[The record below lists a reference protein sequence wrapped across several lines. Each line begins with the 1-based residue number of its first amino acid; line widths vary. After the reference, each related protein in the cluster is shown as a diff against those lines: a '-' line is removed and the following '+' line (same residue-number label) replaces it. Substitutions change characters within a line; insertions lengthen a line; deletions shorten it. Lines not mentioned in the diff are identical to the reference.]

1 MEKSNFIESKKGE
14 KQAETAI
21 FEGKSTNEAVQFVEK
36 NKDFFEHYSKGKII
50 IEPAPGDLNTFAF
63 NLKDNTIYI
72 NSMFYKQRGFSD
84 EKTIFA
90 TLHEIEHFAE
100 KIQVLKEDKGEK
112 LFKKYLERNEK
123 SKAFALMDNCI
134 ADIRENRSVISRTNE
149 GMKEV
154 EDKMYKEDLFQ
165 ELNFTSQPRHIQFC
179 QTLLRESRVLGEKC
193 VISPEVRK
201 KIDELEKVE
210 GLMDIMT
217 DPNTPMSLRWKLQD
231 KYIWPRV
238 QDLLEKDIKDR
249 QKESKKDGQNSPGD
263 KNKEDGEQGK
273 DKKNE
278 SGNKKK
284 DNKKEDAKEA
294 KDEKPAKEGKENNDQ
309 GDEGEERK
317 NSKQEDLSDGRT
329 KKGKDREAIKI
340 EVDPNKIFEEE
351 YKKIDEKF
359 PEAILL
365 EEIEK
370 AFKEWQERKK
380 EINKNNLDKDYANK
394 IGVEEE
400 DLLNY
405 REKVTKINKIINPET
420 GVSVVEELKDVFLRI
435 ISKRLKKV
443 MSPKYPME
451 EGDYLVDPSLLVSE
465 VRSGNLNPKVWEDV
479 EMKDKRGDNF
489 GEVEITLVCD
499 RSGSMREGNKD
510 EEQRKSAVLIMEAL
524 KEFADLCEEERVNI
538 NKPLEVKSEI
548 YSFAAEGEDKTPIKK
563 MSSELG
569 EAERVNVLKKLYDLG
584 GSTTDFVCLE
594 AIENGLDKDTEHK
607 IKEGELKKIVMVLT
621 DGGSGSPP
629 RVKSILATLRK
640 KGVVVVGIGITSSG
654 KPVEKTYS
662 PNAKTVEEVAVLP
675 TVIAD
680 LLKEHLK
687 DI

>member
-36 NKDFFEHYSKGKII
+36 NKDFFEHYSKGKIR

-179 QTLLRESRVLGEKC
+179 QTLLREAR
-193 VISPEVRK
+193 ISSERCIVSEDVRK
-201 KIDELEKVE
+201 EIDELKKVE
-210 GLMDIMT
+210 GLIDIMT

-238 QDLLEKDIKDR
+238 QGLLEKDIKDR
-249 QKESKKDGQNSPGD
+249 QKERKKDEQNSPGD
-263 KNKEDGEQGK
+263 KNKEGGEQGK
-273 DKKNE
+273 DKKNK
-278 SGNKKK
+278 SGNKEKT
-284 DNKKEDAKEA
+284 NKKEGA
-294 KDEKPAKEGKENNDQ
+294 KDEKLAEEGKENNDKSD
-309 GDEGEERK
+309 DEKEHK
-317 NSKQEDLSDGRT
+317 NSKQEDLLGGED
-329 KKGKDREAIKI
+329 KKDKDRKAGKI
-340 EVDPNKIFEEE
+340 ETDPNKIFEEE
-351 YKKIDEKF
+351 YKKIEEKL
-359 PEAILL
+359 PEAVPL
-365 EEIEK
+365 EETEK

-380 EINKNNLDKDYANK
+380 EINKNNLDKDYADK
-394 IGVEEE
+394 IGVKEE

-435 ISKRLKKV
+435 ISRRLKKV

-621 DGGSGSPP
+621 DGGSDDPS
-629 RVKSILATLRK
+629 RVQSILGVLRE
-640 KGVVVVGIGITSSG
+640 KGVIVVGVGITSSG
-654 KPVEKTYS
+654 KPVEETYS

>member
-36 NKDFFEHYSKGKII
+36 NKDFFEHYSKGKIR

-179 QTLLRESRVLGEKC
+179 QTLLREAR
-193 VISPEVRK
+193 ISSERCIVSEDVRK
-201 KIDELEKVE
+201 EIDELKKVE
-210 GLMDIMT
+210 GLIDIMT

-238 QDLLEKDIKDR
+238 QGLLEKDIKDR
-249 QKESKKDGQNSPGD
+249 QKERKKDEQNSPGD

-273 DKKNE
+273 DKKNK
-278 SGNKKK
+278 SGNKEKT
-284 DNKKEDAKEA
+284 NKKEGA
-294 KDEKPAKEGKENNDQ
+294 KDEKLAEEGKENNDKSD
-309 GDEGEERK
+309 DEKEHK
-317 NSKQEDLSDGRT
+317 NSKQEDLLGGED
-329 KKGKDREAIKI
+329 KKDKDRKAGKI
-340 EVDPNKIFEEE
+340 ETDPNKIFEEE
-351 YKKIDEKF
+351 YKKIEEKL
-359 PEAILL
+359 PEAVPL
-365 EEIEK
+365 EETEK

-380 EINKNNLDKDYANK
+380 EINKNNLDKDYADK
-394 IGVEEE
+394 IGVKEE

-435 ISKRLKKV
+435 ISRRLKKV

-621 DGGSGSPP
+621 DGGSDDPS
-629 RVKSILATLRK
+629 RVQSILGVLRE
-640 KGVVVVGIGITSSG
+640 KGVIVVGVGITSSG
-654 KPVEKTYS
+654 KPVEETYS

>member
-36 NKDFFEHYSKGKII
+36 NKDFFEHYSKGKIR

-179 QTLLRESRVLGEKC
+179 QTLLREAR
-193 VISPEVRK
+193 ISSERCIVSEDVRK
-201 KIDELEKVE
+201 EIDELKKVE
-210 GLMDIMT
+210 GLIDIMT

-231 KYIWPRV
+231 RYIWPKV
-238 QDLLEKDIKDR
+238 QDFLEKDIKDR
-249 QKESKKDGQNSPGD
+249 QEESKKDEQNGPGD

-273 DKKNE
+273 DKKNK
-278 SGNKKK
+278 SGNKEKA
-284 DNKKEDAKEA
+284 NKKEGA
-294 KDEKPAKEGKENNDQ
+294 KDEKLAKEGKENNDKSD
-309 GDEGEERK
+309 DEKEHK
-317 NSKQEDLSDGRT
+317 NSKQEDLSGGGD
-329 KKGKDREAIKI
+329 KKDKDKKAGKI
-340 EVDPNKIFEEE
+340 ETDPNKIFEEE
-351 YKKIDEKF
+351 YKKIDEKL
-359 PEAILL
+359 PEAVSL

-380 EINKNNLDKDYANK
+380 EINKNNPDKDYANK
-394 IGVEEE
+394 IGVKEE

-405 REKVTKINKIINPET
+405 REKVTEINKIINPET

-499 RSGSMREGNKD
+499 RSGSMNEGNKD
-510 EEQRKSAVLIMEAL
+510 EEQRKSTVLIMEAL
-524 KEFADLCEEERVNI
+524 KEFADLCKEERVNI

-548 YSFAAEGEDKTPIKK
+548 YSFAQEGEDKTPIKK

-621 DGGSGSPP
+621 DGGSDDPS
-629 RVKSILATLRK
+629 RVQSILGVLRE
-640 KGVVVVGIGITSSG
+640 KGVIVAGVGITSSG
-654 KPVEKTYS
+654 KPVEATYS
-662 PNAKTVEEVAVLP
+662 PNAKTVEEVADLP